1 MTEQLWAIGGVVV
14 GILATGGKDVL
25 VDRVKLRQSSAETK
39 RAAARERCEA
49 FLAEVESEEQAASGY
64 YEQHGIM
71 PGNAGYEETTAKAR
85 ARLTELEL
93 HCPTK
98 LYEAGRNLVDLLEG
112 WAFGDK
118 NYEAYQSARKDF
130 VRIFHQLL

>member
-1 MTEQLWAIGGVVV
+1 MTEQLWAIGGVVI
-14 GILATGGKDVL
+14 GILATGGKDAL
-25 VDRVKLRQSSAETK
+25 VDRVKLRQSSAELK

-49 FLAEVESEEQAASGY
+49 FLADVEAEEQAASGY

-71 PGNAGYEETTAKAR
+71 PGDAGYEETTAKAR

-93 HCPTK
+93 HCPRK
-98 LYEAGRNLVDLLEG
+98 LYEAARNLVDCLEG

-118 NYEAYQSARKDF
+118 KYDAYQSARKEF
-130 VRIFHQLL
+130 VRAFHQFL